1 MIAPGDQKPTAPPPT
16 QKRPFTPPMV
26 SLNEIRPTT
35 LGGFIG
41 QGQLK
46 AIVNIAV
53 TSSRKSNEPVSHAL
67 LSGPPGLG
75 KTTLAQII
83 ANERGV
89 GYLPVAADA
98 LTDSMAIRRM
108 LADVDYS
115 GYDAQG
121 NVTGNITP
129 TIVFLDEAH
138 RLPRQ
143 GQELLYSALE
153 DRVVEVIAKNPLTGR
168 TEAKR
173 EWVPKFT
180 LIAATSRPADLT
192 TAFRDRLRLH
202 LQFEPY
208 DYQDSFNIARGT
220 LTKLRL
226 RAGETA
232 WDAIARRGR
241 GVPRKIVGICEM
253 VRDVVITRN
262 GSYVTGNVLDEAFT
276 ALNIDAIGLT
286 RQEVRVLA
294 HLAQSGKP
302 TGIRTIADL
311 LGEDERA
318 VETSVEPYLISSGMI
333 TRTAKGRVLTDVG
346 LQHLRVCHG
355 FGV

>member
-1 MIAPGDQKPTAPPPT
+1 MIAPGDKQPSAQPQT
-16 QKRPFTPPMV
+16 QQRPVTPVV

-41 QGQLK
+41 QSQLK
-46 AIVNIAV
+46 SIVHIAV
-53 TSSRKSNEPVSHAL
+53 TASRKSNEPVSHAL

-75 KTTLAQII
+75 KTTMAQII
-83 ANERGV
+83 AKERGV
-89 GYLPVAADA
+89 GFLTVAADA
-98 LTDSMAIRRM
+98 LTDSMSVRRM
-108 LADVDYS
+108 LADVSYD
-115 GYDAQG
+115 GYDAKGQ
-121 NVTGNITP
+121 VTGNILP
-129 TIVFLDEAH
+129 TVVFLDEAH

-208 DYQDSFNIARGT
+208 PFEDSYNIARGT
-220 LTKLRL
+220 LAKLRL

-232 WDAIARRGR
+232 WGAIARRGR
-241 GVPRKIVGICEM
+241 GVPRKIVAICEM
-253 VRDVVITRN
+253 VRDVVIMRN
-262 GSYVTGNVLDEAFT
+262 GCYITESVLGEAFT
-276 ALNIDAIGLT
+276 ALNIDPIGLT
-286 RQEVRVLA
+286 RQEVRVLG

-302 TGIRTIADL
+302 VGIRTIADL

-318 VETSVEPYLISSGMI
+318 VETSVEPYLISSGLI
-333 TRTAKGRVLTDVG
+333 TRTAKGRVLTEVG

-355 FGV
+355 FGM